1 MLELFAKRSK
11 NSKYLE
17 GYGFQ
22 DCILID
28 SQIITQTHPILSF
41 AIAFNTI
48 DLQDLYYIFWYE
60 FFRRIIDRRVI
71 KN

>member
-48 DLQDLYYIFWYE
+48 DLQDLYYIF
-60 FFRRIIDRRVI
+60 
-71 KN
+71 